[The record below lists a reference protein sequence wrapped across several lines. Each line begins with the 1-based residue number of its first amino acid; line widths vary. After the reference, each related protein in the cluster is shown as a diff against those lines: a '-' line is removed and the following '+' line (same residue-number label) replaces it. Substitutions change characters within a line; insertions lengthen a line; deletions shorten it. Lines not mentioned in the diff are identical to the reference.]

1 MNRIHPIEYY
11 DKDLNIIGIYKL
23 AKKVVDMKVKEAPW
37 ANFKNKNMPEYRD
50 YGNIYNNY
58 NNYNSYNYN
67 SYNSYNNYDHKHENE
82 NESKWEHHDNYNNCN
97 DELNPHNHNT
107 INNTINNTN
116 DTVIRDTGFS
126 LLSNRENVTRYLK
139 KTKFCQ
145 VLINKGECKREVC
158 NFAHSIHEIVF
169 PDCAFSEN
177 CKKKEK
183 CAFKHPHETEDGYKF
198 RIGFTIPR
206 NIARC

>member
-1 MNRIHPIEYY
+1 
-11 DKDLNIIGIYKL
+11 
-23 AKKVVDMKVKEAPW
+23 MKVKEAPW
-37 ANFKNKNMPEYRD
+37 ANFKNKNMPEYRE
-50 YGNIYNNY
+50 YREYREY
-58 NNYNSYNYN
+58 
-67 SYNSYNNYDHKHENE
+67 NYDHDRDWKHDNDH
-82 NESKWEHHDNYNNCN
+82 ESKWEHCDNFHN
-97 DELNPHNHNT
+97 NHNNHNCDDIHDTHDT
-107 INNTINNTN
+107 I
-116 DTVIRDTGFS
+116 IRDTGFS

-206 NIARC
+206 NILRF

>member
-11 DKDLNIIGIYKL
+11 DKALNIIGIYKL

-50 YGNIYNNY
+50 YVSYYKNY
-58 NNYNSYNYN
+58 V
-67 SYNSYNNYDHKHENE
+67 D
-82 NESKWEHHDNYNNCN
+82 NESDSKLDCDHCDHCDHCN
-97 DELNPHNHNT
+97 DT
-107 INNTINNTN
+107 I
-116 DTVIRDTGFS
+116 IRNTGFS

-158 NFAHSIHEIVF
+158 NFAHSINEIVF
-169 PDCAFSEN
+169 PDCAFGEN

-183 CAFKHPHETEDGYKF
+183 CACKHPHETEDSYKF
-198 RIGFTIPR
+198 RIGFTIPH
-206 NIARC
+206 NIAR